1 MPGHLLSTPALTARP
16 QVPHNPGMAETKPQ
30 AGELE
35 QRGLAAQR
43 RGDHAQAAG
52 LYAQALD
59 AGADGAAL
67 YANLGL
73 ALLRTRRFPAA
84 AAALERAAA
93 LDPASPVP
101 LVYLGETRRALH
113 ELGPAAR
120 ALRASLKLDKNSAYA
135 WFQLG
140 MVLGDQA
147 RPAEALKCLDRALRL
162 NSGLSDARWP
172 RILALFR
179 LGRLGEA
186 FAAYEDR
193 FDRPDCKPRNL
204 PRPAWDGSDPAGK
217 TLLLHHEQGLGD
229 TLMFCRYA
237 PLLARQGARV
247 ILGCQPELAPLL
259 ATLEGV
265 AQVAVPG
272 ARLRFDLH
280 APLLSLPRL
289 FKTELETIPASVP
302 YIQVPDKTV
311 FRLSRPQGTR
321 LAVGLVWAGN
331 PRNSADG
338 LRSVPLPE
346 LLPLASV
353 PGVRLHSLQ
362 FGERAQDIARL
373 GCGGLV
379 TDLAPQVGP
388 LAETAAAL
396 RDLDLLISADTAALH
411 LAGALGR
418 PVWGLLSASPDWRW
432 LPGRSDSPWY
442 PTLRLFRQEKPGDWA
457 PVVAQVRAE
466 LESLVQQGV

>member
-1 MPGHLLSTPALTARP
+1 MA
-16 QVPHNPGMAETKPQ
+16 GMERAV
-30 AGELE
+30 GELE

-43 RGDHAQAAG
+43 RGDHAQAAAF
-52 LYAQALD
+52 YAQALD
-59 AGADGAAL
+59 AGAGSPAL

-73 ALLRTRRFPAA
+73 ALLRTRRFTAA

-93 LDPASPVP
+93 LDPGSPVP
-101 LVYLGETRRALH
+101 LVYLGETRRALQ
-113 ELGPAAR
+113 EPGPAAR
-120 ALRASLKLDKNSAYA
+120 VLRAALKMDKDQAYA

-140 MVLGDQA
+140 MVLGDQG
-147 RPAEALKCLDRALRL
+147 RPAESLKCLDRALRL
-162 NSGLSDARWP
+162 NPGLSDARWP

-193 FDRPDCKPRNL
+193 FDRPDCRPRNL
-204 PRPAWDGSDPAGK
+204 PRPVWDGSDPAGK
-217 TLLLHHEQGLGD
+217 TILLHHEQGLGD
-229 TLMFCRYA
+229 TIMFCRYA
-237 PLLARQGARV
+237 PLLAEMGAKV

-259 ATLEGV
+259 STLPGV

-289 FKTELETIPASVP
+289 FKTELDSIPANVP
-302 YIQVPDKTV
+302 YIQVPDNAA
-311 FRLSRPQGTR
+311 FRLPRPEGIR

-331 PRNSADG
+331 AKNSADA
-338 LRSVPLPE
+338 LRSVPLHE
-346 LLPLASV
+346 LLPLANL
-353 PGVRLHSLQ
+353 PGVRLYSLQ
-362 FGERAQDIARL
+362 FGERAGDIARL
-373 GCGGLV
+373 GCAGLV
-379 TDLAPQVGP
+379 SDLSPQVGP
-388 LAETAAAL
+388 LVETAAAL
-396 RDLDLLISADTAALH
+396 RDLDLLVSADTAALH

-418 PVWGLLSASPDWRW
+418 PAFGLLCAKPDWRW

-442 PTLRLFRQEKPGDWA
+442 PALRLFHQEKPGDWA

-466 LESLVQQGV
+466 LERLVRVAE

>member
-1 MPGHLLSTPALTARP
+1 MTGTQPR
-16 QVPHNPGMAETKPQ
+16 

-73 ALLRTRRFPAA
+73 ALLRTRRFRAA
-84 AAALERAAA
+84 AAALERASA
-93 LDPASPVP
+93 LDPANPVP

-113 ELGPAAR
+113 EPGPAAR
-120 ALRASLKLDKNSAYA
+120 VLRAALKLDKKSAYA

-147 RPAEALKCLDRALRL
+147 RPAEALQCLDRALRL
-162 NSGLSDARWP
+162 NPGLVDARWP

-193 FDRPDCKPRNL
+193 FDRPDCKPRDL
-204 PRPAWDGSDPAGK
+204 PRPAWDGADPAGK

-237 PLLARQGARV
+237 PLVAERGARV
-247 ILGCQPELAPLL
+247 ILGCQPELAALL
-259 ATLEGV
+259 ATLPGV

-280 APLLSLPRL
+280 APLLSLPRF
-289 FKTELETIPASVP
+289 FKTELDCIPAKVP
-302 YIQVPDKTV
+302 YIQVPDKTA
-311 FRLSRPQGTR
+311 FRLSRPEGTK

-331 PRNSADG
+331 PRNSADA
-338 LRSVPLPE
+338 LRSVPLHE
-346 LLPLASV
+346 LLPLAGL
-353 PGVRLHSLQ
+353 PGVRLYSLQ
-362 FGERAQDIARL
+362 FGERAADIAQL

-396 RDLDLLISADTAALH
+396 RDLDLLVSADTAALH

-418 PVWGLLSASPDWRW
+418 PVFGLLSTNPDWRW
-432 LPGRSDSPWY
+432 LPGRADSPWY
-442 PTLRLFRQEKPGDWA
+442 PTLRLFRQERPGDWA
-457 PVVAQVRAE
+457 PVVAEVRREVERLA
-466 LESLVQQGV
+466 QAAG